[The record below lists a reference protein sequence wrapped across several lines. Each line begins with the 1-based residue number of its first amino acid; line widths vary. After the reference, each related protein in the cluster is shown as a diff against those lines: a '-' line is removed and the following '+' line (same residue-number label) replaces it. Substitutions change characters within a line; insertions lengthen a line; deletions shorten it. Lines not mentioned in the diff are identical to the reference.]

1 MPVPR
6 LLDEAASRMEAASR
20 RIEETRARRAS
31 AKRER
36 EWLAALTDFV
46 VALADVQRFSNESV
60 HEKLH
65 ELAAHIGVK
74 KFPAERPAPPDTS
87 RGQ

>member
-6 LLDEAASRMEAASR
+6 LLDEAASRMETASR
-20 RIEETRARRAS
+20 RVEEARARRAS

-36 EWLAALTDFV
+36 EWLEALTDFV

-65 ELAAHIGVK
+65 ELAARIGVK
-74 KFPAERPAPPDTS
+74 KFPAERPAPPDAS
-87 RGQ
+87 RG

>member
-6 LLDEAASRMEAASR
+6 LLAEAASRMEAASR
-20 RIEETRARRAS
+20 RIEEARGGRANT
-31 AKRER
+31 ER
-36 EWLAALTDFV
+36 EWLEALTDLV
-46 VALADVQRFSNESV
+46 LATADVQRFSNESV

-65 ELAAHIGVK
+65 ELAARIGVK

-87 RGQ
+87 RG